1 MKKYKKISMEF
12 KITINEI
19 DQCEEDKRE
28 YVKARLEDTI
38 KRSVFEW
45 RNSFTV
51 SNLDGYLNAYI
62 DGLNKGEKILDK
74 IIDKNK

>member
-45 RNSFTV
+45 RNSFTI
-51 SNLDGYLNAYI
+51 SSLEGYLNGYVE
-62 DGLNKGEKILDK
+62 GLSRGEEILDK

>member
-45 RNSFTV
+45 RNNFTI

-62 DGLNKGEKILDK
+62 DGLNKGEKILNK
-74 IIDKNK
+74 IIDKR